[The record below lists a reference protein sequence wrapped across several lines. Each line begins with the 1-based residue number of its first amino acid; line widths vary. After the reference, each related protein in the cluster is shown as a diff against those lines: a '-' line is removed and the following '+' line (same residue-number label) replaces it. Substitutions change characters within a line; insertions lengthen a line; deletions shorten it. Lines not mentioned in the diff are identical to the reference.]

1 MKNNIDKQQYKI
13 AVVANMSAGKS
24 TFINALFGDSILPAY
39 SQATTDCPIYIY
51 SDDNPDNDKAIVEF
65 TDDKPTI
72 ELAKEDVPK
81 EIKFYA
87 QKDEDNLE
95 EKYKNVKKIDLYWD
109 FKVLQNSEKYDI
121 DFVIIDTPGPNNT
134 DKYAFKHSDTTKNII
149 LNEADMVLYLFDY
162 GQIDANLESN
172 ENNLWGLIK
181 QKKEQNPNFEV
192 FFIINKIDMA
202 FSDNEKIEDIKN
214 SSSEE
219 EYYSNI
225 KKYWNYNENIAIEK
239 IKKSAIKYDFKS
251 PKVFTVSSKFI
262 EYYRNRTNLNFY
274 HLDEID
280 AFIKLFKNIFKNN
293 FDIEMHK
300 YLGHM
305 QIEESLKIHLKLED
319 KIYKPIKINKKR
331 FKKGKR

>member
-1 MKNNIDKQQYKI
+1 MKNLSKAQQYKI

-39 SQATTDCPIYIY
+39 SLATTDCPIYIY
-51 SDDNPDNDKAIVEF
+51 SDDDPSNDKAIVEF

-109 FKVLQNSEKYDI
+109 FKVLQNNEKYDI

-134 DKYAFKHSDTTKNII
+134 DKYAFKHSDTTKKII

-181 QKKEQNPNFEV
+181 QRKEKNSDFEV
-192 FFIINKIDMA
+192 LFIINKIDKA
-202 FSDNEKIEDIKN
+202 FEDNKKIEEIKG
-214 SSSEE
+214 SSSKE
-219 EYYSNI
+219 EYFTNI
-225 KKYWNYNENIAIEK
+225 KKYWFYYENIAIEK
-239 IKKSAIKYDFKS
+239 IKNSATKYGFKS

-262 EYYRNRTNLNFY
+262 EYYRNKDNLNFDHSDDIEQFINFFKNTFKDNWLKEFIQY
-274 HLDEID
+274 LGYETIENKLKKNLDLIRFNKHK
-280 AFIKLFKNIFKNN
+280 FIKK
-293 FDIEMHK
+293 
-300 YLGHM
+300 
-305 QIEESLKIHLKLED
+305 
-319 KIYKPIKINKKR
+319 KKR
-331 FKKGKR
+331 KFKK